1 MPLEYVK
8 GVKLWLKDN
17 SLFDEAWIRDLV
29 AHDPSLLGLGRVRL
43 LAVERTLPGA
53 GRMDLLLES
62 SDGGRRYVVELMLGR
77 IDESHIVRCVEYW
90 DLERRRSPRIEH
102 VAVLAAEDMTS
113 RFLNVLTLIREVV
126 PVIALQMEAIRVG
139 QQVLLNFV
147 RILDELPPPQDPE
160 PSLARLQEQ
169 ARRAL
174 LIRRITLL
182 RKPPAPAAPA
192 TATRS
197 IAVPSL
203 FSTAS
208 PAMRPLVRKSRDRGK
223 Y

>member
-8 GVKLWLKDN
+8 GVKFSLKEN

-29 AHDPSLLGLGRVRL
+29 ARDPSLLGLGRVRL

-62 SDGGRRYVVELMLGR
+62 LPGDRRYVVELMLGR

-139 QQVLLNFV
+139 QQVLVNFV
-147 RILDELPPPQDPE
+147 RILDELPPPPEPE
-160 PSLARLQEQ
+160 PSPARREEQ

-174 LIRRITLL
+174 LVRQITVL
-182 RKPPAPAAPA
+182 RKPPAPAAPPGG
-192 TATRS
+192 TLTR
-197 IAVPSL
+197 ALPSHT
-203 FSTAS
+203 SSHS
-208 PAMRPLVRKSRDRGK
+208 PALRPLVRKSRDRGK